1 MGVVE
6 IAKKVGRSKSW
17 VSLRIGIIGEMS
29 ETVRNCIF
37 AGEFPVYSYMYT
49 LRQFMRINY
58 AKKEEIDEFVNL
70 VSGKNL
76 SLRNIERLAHGY
88 FKGSDDFRAQIR
100 DGNINW
106 VFEQLKE
113 TSDQSTCNESE
124 RDMLKNLEIVHKYM
138 QRIMAR
144 ANDRRFKNN
153 VFYSQANLLAGGI
166 LSRISTFSKVL
177 RGFYDRTRQT

>member
-1 MGVVE
+1 VE

-17 VSLRIGIIGEMS
+17 VSLRLGVIAEMS
-29 ETVRNCIF
+29 ETVRDCIF
-37 AGEFPVYSYMYT
+37 AGKFPVYSYMYT

-88 FKGSDDFRAQIR
+88 FKGSDAFREQIR
-100 DGNINW
+100 NGNISW
-106 VFEQLKE
+106 VFDQLKE
-113 TSDQSTCNESE
+113 TSDHSTCNESE
-124 RDMLKNLEIVHKYM
+124 RAMLKDLEIVQKYM
-138 QRIMAR
+138 QKVMYK
-144 ANDRRFKNN
+144 ANDRGFKNN

-166 LSRISTFSKVL
+166 LDRISTFTKAL